1 MFFLN
6 YNLTY
11 LLFLSKVE
19 IGFYSLKQKIAFQL
33 ELDYHNGLRS
43 ASDTKSITFRPGPS
57 LKNQLVTKDTIDQL
71 VSHALANRAEGWR
84 FLKFFVKY
92 VDEYIKQLENLV
104 AE

>member
-1 MFFLN
+1 M
-6 YNLTY
+6 
-11 LLFLSKVE
+11 

-33 ELDYHNGLRS
+33 DVDYHNGLRR
-43 ASDTKSITFRPGPS
+43 ASDTDSITFRPGPS
-57 LKNQLVTKDTIDQL
+57 LKNWLVTKDTIDQL

-84 FLKFFVKY
+84 FLKFFVKS

>member
-1 MFFLN
+1 MG
-6 YNLTY
+6 
-11 LLFLSKVE
+11 

-33 ELDYHNGLRS
+33 DVDYHNGLRS
-43 ASDTKSITFRPGPS
+43 ASHKDSTTFRPGPS
-57 LKNQLVTKDTIDQL
+57 LKKELVTKETIDQL

-92 VDEYIKQLENLV
+92 VDEYIRQLENLV